1 MLGMFVPEDPRFD
14 EMLVLAGRATGS
26 GLHDKDR
33 ARWRDLCGQ
42 LLGELNTRGTEGTER
57 RRALRAAAR
66 VEVRLLAPEALS
78 GLLTSSVGAGGL
90 SVIMAQPPPIGT
102 DLELSI
108 ALEGRPV
115 PIFARAQVAYVLPML
130 GENLVGVAFTNLVQ
144 NEREL
149 LEGLAVRALLARIAA
164 Q

>member
-1 MLGMFVPEDPRFD
+1 MFVPGDPRFD
-14 EMLVLAGRATGS
+14 EMILLAGRATGT

-33 ARWRDLCGQ
+33 GRWRELCGQ
-42 LLGELNTRGTEGTER
+42 LLGELNAQGSEATDR

-66 VEVRLLAPEALS
+66 IEVRLLAPEALS
-78 GLLTSSVGAGGL
+78 GLFTSSVGAGGL
-90 SVIMAQPPPIGT
+90 SMIMPLPPPVGT

-108 ALEGRPV
+108 ALEGREE
-115 PIFARAQVAYVLPML
+115 PIFARGQVAYVLPML
-130 GENLVGVAFTNLVQ
+130 GDNLVGVAFTNLVQ
-144 NEREL
+144 NQREL